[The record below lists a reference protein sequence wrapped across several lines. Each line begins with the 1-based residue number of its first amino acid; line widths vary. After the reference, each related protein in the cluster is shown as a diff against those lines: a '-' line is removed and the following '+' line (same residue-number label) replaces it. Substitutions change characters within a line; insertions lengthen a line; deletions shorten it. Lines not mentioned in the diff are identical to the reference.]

1 MTGPG
6 QVRSLAIGVPFSDDT
21 ALERGL
27 AELVD
32 RIAAGSVL
40 PVVGVLFAVGIGA
53 LHALGPGHGKLLIG
67 AYLLGGR
74 GRRRDAVALGILVAA
89 MHTVSVLVVASLLAA
104 TQRADVSLVADTVLR
119 GVAGAAVSVL
129 GIALVI
135 RELRRRARPTA
146 AEQDGEHDQ
155 DQGPDQDPAY
165 GHTHPHS
172 HHLPPAEL
180 APLSRTGIATVA
192 GAGGLLPSPAA
203 VVVLLT
209 LLALGRPLLGIV
221 LVLAFG
227 TGLAATLSGLGLLVL
242 SGRVA
247 LDSAAVGMRLARL
260 RAALPLVSGVA
271 ITIGGLVL
279 LGVAL
284 SG

>member
-1 MTGPG
+1 MTEPWDLA
-6 QVRSLAIGVPFSDDT
+6 SLAGWVPFGDDT

-27 AELVD
+27 VELVD
-32 RIAAGSVL
+32 RVAAGAVL
-40 PVVGVLFAVGIGA
+40 PVVGVLLAVGIGA

-74 GRRRDAVALGILVAA
+74 GRARDAVALGILVAA

-104 TQRADVSLVADTVLR
+104 TQQAGVSLIADTVLR
-119 GVAGAAVSVL
+119 GVAAAAVSVL
-129 GIALVI
+129 GIVMVT
-135 RELRRRARPTA
+135 RELARRRRAA
-146 AEQDGEHDQ
+146 ATVSVEAHDH
-155 DQGPDQDPAY
+155 D
-165 GHTHPHS
+165 HT
-172 HHLPPAEL
+172 HLPPAEVP
-180 APLSRTGIATVA
+180 PLSRAGITAVA

-242 SGRVA
+242 SGRTA
-247 LDSAAVGMRLARL
+247 LDSAAVGTGVARL
-260 RAALPLVSGVA
+260 RALLPLVSGVA
-271 ITIGGLVL
+271 ISLGGLVL
-279 LGVAL
+279 LLAVLLG
-284 SG
+284 